1 MSLRR
6 WASINELVIRLTE
19 PLALEERIASL
30 ITDSIAPR
38 LLPDL
43 EVLSHRKTRDTA
55 RLLSLVN
62 RRLYIEE
69 QNSLVDT
76 RH

>member
-30 ITDSIAPR
+30 ITDSIPPR
-38 LLPDL
+38 LLPDV
-43 EVLSHRKTRDTA
+43 EVLTHRKTRGVQPA
-55 RLLSLVN
+55 
-62 RRLYIEE
+62 YYP
-69 QNSLVDT
+69 
-76 RH
+76 